1 MTEQQKIDLAAEG
14 LLAAPPAAAEEGK
27 NEAPTADASE
37 LDLVAFIEDTFKGL
51 NDSVASFHIGLKMMN
66 TRLAQVEKYV
76 SYLLEKDPT
85 MGPKMAELVKKTEAM
100 EAAAAEAAKAVTTAG
115 Q

>member
-1 MTEQQKIDLAAEG
+1 MTEQKIDLAAEG
-14 LLAAPPAAAEEGK
+14 LIGATTA
-27 NEAPTADASE
+27 EAPAMTAENSE
-37 LDLVAFIEDTFKGL
+37 LDLIAFVEDTFKSL

-85 MGPKMAELVKKTEAM
+85 MGPKMAELVKNTEAM
-100 EAAAAEAAKAVTTAG
+100 EAAAAAKTVPPAG
-115 Q
+115 T